1 MAEQKHMR
9 SSSPERSPKLQLAA
23 EKALTRECWIPP
35 KKDTPCPR
43 AKEKPQQD
51 GRRSEITFR
60 MKPLTRQRH
69 SEGSNKPCA
78 YQDPETEPEL
88 CLSVSCDGL
97 GQQWPAILIVNK
109 SPKCSAWMQSLKQ
122 QNDLYLFPRQTS
134 NVTVIQV
141 YAPAHNA
148 EEAKIEWFYE
158 DLQEL
163 LKLTSKKRCPF
174 HYRGLECKS
183 RKSRDTWSN
192 R

>member
-1 MAEQKHMR
+1 MLGGLKQTLCA
-9 SSSPERSPKLQLAA
+9 PG
-23 EKALTRECWIPP
+23 
-35 KKDTPCPR
+35 PR
-43 AKEKPQQD
+43 DP
-51 GRRSEITFR
+51 
-60 MKPLTRQRH
+60 
-69 SEGSNKPCA
+69 
-78 YQDPETEPEL
+78 PETEPEL